1 MKKKLIKVKVITSDY
16 IKAKNRVL
24 KKYPNARPVWVLI
37 GWTIWATTKSGYNR
51 ISNGCEKV
59 KHAWMHA
66 AKEISLLRET
76 SRVYRNKN
84 NI

>member
-1 MKKKLIKVKVITSDY
+1 MWD
-16 IKAKNRVL
+16 
-24 KKYPNARPVWVLI
+24 
-37 GWTIWATTKSGYNR
+37 TTKSGYNR